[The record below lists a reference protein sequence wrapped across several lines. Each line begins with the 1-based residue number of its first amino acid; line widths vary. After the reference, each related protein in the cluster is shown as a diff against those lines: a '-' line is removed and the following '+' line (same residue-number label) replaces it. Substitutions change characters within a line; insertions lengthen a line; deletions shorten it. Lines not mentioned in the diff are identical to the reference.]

1 MNQDRIQGICRQLI
15 GALKQRWGKLSGDAA
30 ALTAGAADRIAG
42 RIREQRGISKELAD
56 RQLAD
61 FLRRNRNWWNL
72 PGR

>member
-15 GALKQRWGKLSGDAA
+15 GTLKQRWGKLSGDSG
-30 ALTAGAADRIAG
+30 ALTAGTADRIAG
-42 RIREQRGISKELAD
+42 RIREQRGVSKELAD